1 MDYMFKDN
9 ILYELVMEATTTN
22 SMINNKNDKNKFFFC
37 KSIETVC
44 NDSGE
49 NKEESTSTIVHKIV
63 ELCEHDI
70 IEDYVETGVESNMVK
85 IRYCQICEVTFT

>member
-1 MDYMFKDN
+1 M
-9 ILYELVMEATTTN
+9 
-22 SMINNKNDKNKFFFC
+22 
-37 KSIETVC
+37 C